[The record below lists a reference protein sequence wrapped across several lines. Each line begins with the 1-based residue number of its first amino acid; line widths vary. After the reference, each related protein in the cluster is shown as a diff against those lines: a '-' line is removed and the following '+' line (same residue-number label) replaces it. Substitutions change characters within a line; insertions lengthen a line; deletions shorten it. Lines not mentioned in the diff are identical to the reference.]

1 MKYAKIALRLESIQE
16 WSVIPTVALHH
27 LLIRFR
33 KLFGARLTYGLSE
46 AAYAEIDIISSMLS
60 LATLSFITGLIAR
73 PGRRFGSRITGAR
86 CRLVNGLPVAA
97 PFSVLR
103 FF

>member
-16 WSVIPTVALHH
+16 GSVNPTVALHH

-46 AAYAEIDIISSMLS
+46 AA
-60 LATLSFITGLIAR
+60 
-73 PGRRFGSRITGAR
+73 
-86 CRLVNGLPVAA
+86 
-97 PFSVLR
+97 
-103 FF
+103 